1 MSEPITIPAL
11 APAQADLFWFMGPD
25 AVRFL
30 NDLVSQEVAA
40 APIGSVRRSLLLTPQ
55 GKMQFQMWLLRG
67 EARVGVM
74 VEDGLGGSLVE
85 TLRRYLIRVDVEIA
99 KSADP
104 VALVVGEGVEQGRW
118 KESDGSLVAD
128 VSWAGLRRALV
139 VGDIPTLPVLEGDVY
154 TSLRI
159 RAGEPV
165 MGRDVDENTIPQE
178 TGLVRASV
186 SFEKGCFLGQE
197 LVARLDSRGG
207 RVNRHLRIMEVD
219 GTAGVGSA
227 VTKDGE
233 PVGEVSSAADGL
245 ALALLHRR
253 VEPGDEVQVAG
264 LTAHV
269 RSVPE
274 NPET

>member
-11 APAQADLFWFMGPD
+11 APAQADFFWFMGPD

-55 GKMQFQMWLLRG
+55 GKMQFLMWLLRG

-74 VEDGLGGSLVE
+74 VEDGLGDSLVE

-99 KSADP
+99 ESADP

-139 VGDIPTLPVLEGDVY
+139 VGDIPTLPVLEGDEY

-178 TGLVRASV
+178 TGLVPASV

-207 RVNRHLRIMEVD
+207 RVNRHLRILEVD

-253 VEPGDEVQVAG
+253 VEAGDEVQVGG

-269 RSVPE
+269 RPVPE